1 MNLSVHHVSNNFDN
15 GWGFYIDLESLK
27 PVLPGDKYY
36 LEPIYEEPHFI
47 ADDYYDNDVYDN
59 DVYDNDIY
67 DDDVYDND
75 VYSFYD
81 KDAISKIDEFGAYI
95 VRVGSTTIITAI
107 ITYALLFIL

>member
-1 MNLSVHHVSNNFDN
+1 MNLSVYNVSNNFDN

-36 LEPIYEEPHFI
+36 LEPIYEEPHFV
-47 ADDYYDNDVYDN
+47 ADYLYDNDVYDHE
-59 DVYDNDIY
+59 VY
-67 DDDVYDND
+67 DDDI
-75 VYSFYD
+75 YSFYD

-95 VRVGSTTIITAI
+95 VRVGSTTIITAV

>member
-27 PVLPGDKYY
+27 PVLPGNKYY
-36 LEPIYEEPHFI
+36 LEPIYEEPHFVE
-47 ADDYYDNDVYDN
+47 DCYYDDKYDDV
-59 DVYDNDIY
+59 Y
-67 DDDVYDND
+67 DDDVYDDD

-95 VRVGSTTIITAI
+95 VRVGSTTIITAV
-107 ITYALLFIL
+107 ITYAMLFLF

>member
-36 LEPIYEEPHFI
+36 LEPIYEEPHFV
-47 ADDYYDNDVYDN
+47 ADYYYDDDVYDN
-59 DVYDNDIY
+59 DVYDNDI
-67 DDDVYDND
+67 
-75 VYSFYD
+75 YSFYD

-95 VRVGSTTIITAI
+95 VRVGSTTIITAV
-107 ITYALLFIL
+107 ITYVVLFIF